1 MARPLLTR
9 GCRDGH
15 NARMTTEER
24 IMAWIALVAAVAAV
38 AVAADLV
45 VTAPEPGVLGVAQ
58 AWLFK

>member
-1 MARPLLTR
+1 
-9 GCRDGH
+9 
-15 NARMTTEER
+15 
-24 IMAWIALVAAVAAV
+24 MAWIALVAAVAAV